1 MSARAACLL
10 FAVLAGAPPAGA
22 DVVVVTLLGTGT
34 PRPQMDRLGA
44 AILVEAGGDKLLF
57 DAGRGVARRLL
68 QVGADFGDVRR
79 VFVTHLHYDH
89 VVGLPDLFL
98 TGWIYGRAHPLEV
111 SGPAGVAAHVR
122 HLRLAYDEDIRLR
135 LRHSGLP
142 ERGSEFA
149 AREIA
154 PGVAYLEGDLKV
166 TAFAVDHGVVEHAF
180 GYRVDYRG
188 RSFVVSGDTS
198 YSQNLVAHARGV
210 DLLVHEVATA
220 SAALRRANPRLRR
233 VLDYHATPD
242 EVARVLRETKPR
254 LAVLVHPLVHG
265 VSEEQVLAAV
275 GAGHSV
281 EVVFGRDR
289 MAIDVGE
296 RLRVYRRPGRAG
308 F

>member
-10 FAVLAGAPPAGA
+10 LAVLAGAPSPAGA

-34 PRPQMDRLGA
+34 PRPQMDRFGA
-44 AILVEAGGDKLLF
+44 AVLVEAGADKLLF
-57 DAGRGVARRLL
+57 DAGRGVAQRLL
-68 QVGADFGDVRR
+68 QVGADFSDVRQ

-89 VVGLPDLFL
+89 VVGLPDLLL

-111 SGPAGVAAHVR
+111 TGPAGVAAHVK
-122 HLRLAYDEDIRLR
+122 HLRLAYDADIRLR
-135 LRHSGLP
+135 LRHSRLP
-142 ERGSEFA
+142 ERGGEFA
-149 AREIA
+149 GAEIA
-154 PGVAYLEGDLKV
+154 PGVAYRKGDLKV
-166 TAFAVDHGVVEHAF
+166 TAFAVDHGVVKPAF

-188 RSFVVSGDTS
+188 RSLVVSGDTT

-233 VLDYHATPD
+233 ILGYHATPAQ
-242 EVARVLRETKPR
+242 VARVLRETAPR
-254 LAVLVHPLVHG
+254 LAVLVHPHVHG
-265 VSEEQVLAAV
+265 VTEEQVLAAA

-281 EVVFGRDR
+281 EVMFGQDR
-289 MAIDVGE
+289 MAIDIGE
-296 RLRVYRRPGRAG
+296 RLRVYRRPR

>member
-111 SGPAGVAAHVR
+111 SGPAGVDPRQAPA
-122 HLRLAYDEDIRLR
+122 
-135 LRHSGLP
+135 SGLR
-142 ERGSEFA
+142 RGYPAAPAPLRA
-149 AREIA
+149 ARTRE
-154 PGVAYLEGDLKV
+154 
-166 TAFAVDHGVVEHAF
+166 
-180 GYRVDYRG
+180 RVC
-188 RSFVVSGDTS
+188 
-198 YSQNLVAHARGV
+198 
-210 DLLVHEVATA
+210 
-220 SAALRRANPRLRR
+220 
-233 VLDYHATPD
+233 
-242 EVARVLRETKPR
+242 
-254 LAVLVHPLVHG
+254 
-265 VSEEQVLAAV
+265 
-275 GAGHSV
+275 GA
-281 EVVFGRDR
+281 
-289 MAIDVGE
+289 
-296 RLRVYRRPGRAG
+296 
-308 F
+308 